1 METPTDATQR
11 PADQVDQVDQVA
23 RTDQADLAD
32 LADVADVADV
42 ADLADLA
49 DVADVADVADL
60 ADPGFWRLPA
70 PARAAAFAELRRRP
84 GPVFFG
90 DRATGRGFHALVRH
104 AHVAEAS
111 RTPAVF
117 LSGPGVTTP
126 APARWVR
133 LLFGDSMV
141 NLDDPRHAQLRRI
154 VSRAFTPRLL
164 GRVEEDVHRIST
176 ALVDRV
182 ERERPED
189 FVAAV
194 AAELPFQ
201 VICTMMGIPEQPRR
215 AILDL
220 VNRTSADI
228 GVARSLRDRLRSPGR
243 GLRALARMQGIVAG
257 IGRERRRRPAED
269 LISALVTAD
278 VDGRRL
284 TGRELGAFFT
294 LLLVAGVETTRN
306 ALAHGLHLLTV
317 HPEQRALLLSDPD
330 GRLGGAV
337 DEIVRHATPIIQFHR
352 TLAVDHELGG
362 PGGPLLRAGEKV
374 ALFYGSANRDEAVF
388 PDPDAFDITRTP
400 NPHLGYGG
408 GGPHY
413 CLGAHLARQEMTAL
427 FRELFTRLPEAR
439 SVGEPELVPS
449 SFDHRVRSLR
459 FTF

>member
-1 METPTDATQR
+1 MDAMTSQV
-11 PADQVDQVDQVA
+11 PA
-23 RTDQADLAD
+23 TT
-32 LADVADVADV
+32 
-42 ADLADLA
+42 
-49 DVADVADVADL
+49 DL
-60 ADPGFWRLPA
+60 ADPHFWRLPA

-84 GPVFFG
+84 APVYFG

-104 AHVAEAS
+104 ADVVEAS

-126 APARWVR
+126 EPARWVR

-164 GRVEEDVHRIST
+164 ARAEEDIRRT
-176 ALVDRV
+176 AARLVDEV
-182 ERERPED
+182 ERRRPED

-201 VICTMMGIPEQPRR
+201 VICTMMGIPERPRR
-215 AILDL
+215 AILDQ
-220 VNRTSADI
+220 VNHASEHT
-228 GVARSLRDRLRSPGR
+228 GVARPLRRRVRMPGR
-243 GLRALARMQGIVAG
+243 GLLALARMQGMVAA
-257 IGRERRRRPAED
+257 IGRERRRTPADD
-269 LISALVTAD
+269 LITALVTAD

-284 TGRELGAFFT
+284 TGRELGAFFS

-317 HPEQRALLLSDPD
+317 HPEQRALLLADLD

-337 DEIVRHATPIIQFHR
+337 DEIIRHATPIIQFRR

-374 ALFYGSANRDEAVF
+374 ALFFGSANQDETVF

-400 NPHLGYGG
+400 NPHLGFGG

-413 CLGAHLARQEMTAL
+413 CLGAHLARQEMSVL
-427 FRELFTRLPEAR
+427 FRELFTRLPEVR
-439 SVGEPELVPS
+439 SVGEPDLVPS
-449 SFDHRVRSLR
+449 SFDHRIRGLR

>member
-1 METPTDATQR
+1 METPADATESF
-11 PADQVDQVDQVA
+11 ADF
-23 RTDQADLAD
+23 
-32 LADVADVADV
+32 ADVAQPAAPADV
-42 ADLADLA
+42 AEPAAPA
-49 DVADVADVADL
+49 DVAELADRVPAVDL
-60 ADPGFWRLPA
+60 ADPAFWRLPA

-84 GPVFFG
+84 GPVYFG

-104 AHVAEAS
+104 ADVVEAS

-164 GRVEEDVHRIST
+164 GRVEEDVRRIST

-182 ERERPED
+182 ERDRPED
-189 FVAAV
+189 FVSAV

-215 AILDL
+215 EILDL

-228 GVARSLRDRLRSPGR
+228 GVARTLRQRLRSPGR

-257 IGRERRRRPAED
+257 IGRERRRLPAED

-317 HPEQRALLLSDPD
+317 HPEQRALLLADLD
-330 GRLGGAV
+330 GRLDGAV
-337 DEIVRHATPIIQFHR
+337 DEMVRHATPIIQFHR
-352 TLAVDHELGG
+352 TVAVDHELGG

-388 PDPDAFDITRTP
+388 PDPDAFDLTRTP
-400 NPHLGYGG
+400 NPHLGFGG

-427 FRELFTRLPEAR
+427 FRELFTRLPETR
-439 SVGEPELVPS
+439 SVGEPEPVPS

>member
-1 METPTDATQR
+1 MDAPTEISAATPAGTPASAT
-11 PADQVDQVDQVA
+11 
-23 RTDQADLAD
+23 
-32 LADVADVADV
+32 
-42 ADLADLA
+42 
-49 DVADVADVADL
+49 ADL
-60 ADPGFWRLPA
+60 ADPRFWQLPA

-84 GPVFFG
+84 APAYFG

-104 AHVAEAS
+104 ADVVEAS

-126 APARWVR
+126 EPARWVR
-133 LLFGDSMV
+133 VLFGDSMV

-164 GRVEEDVHRIST
+164 GRVEEDVRRITT
-176 ALVDRV
+176 ALVDEV
-182 ERERPED
+182 ERGRPAD
-189 FVAAV
+189 FVGAV

-201 VICTMMGIPEQPRR
+201 VICTMMGIPAESRR

-220 VNRTSADI
+220 VNRTSEDI
-228 GVARSLRDRLRSPGR
+228 GVARPLRRRFRVPGR
-243 GLRALARMQGIVAG
+243 GLAALARMQGIVAG

-317 HPEQRALLLSDPD
+317 HPEQRALLLADLN
-330 GRLGGAV
+330 GRLDGAV
-337 DEIVRHATPIIQFHR
+337 DEIVRHASPIIQFRR
-352 TLAVDHELGG
+352 TVAVDHELGG

-374 ALFYGSANRDEAVF
+374 ALYYGSANQDEEVF
-388 PDPDAFDITRTP
+388 PDPDAFDITRSP

-427 FRELFTRLPEAR
+427 LRELFTRLPDAR
-439 SVGEPELVPS
+439 SVGAPELVPS

>member
-1 METPTDATQR
+1 MDTTSTDTPTAT
-11 PADQVDQVDQVA
+11 PTA
-23 RTDQADLAD
+23 TPDLAN
-32 LADVADVADV
+32 
-42 ADLADLA
+42 
-49 DVADVADVADL
+49 
-60 ADPGFWRLPA
+60 PRFWQLPA
-70 PARAAAFAELRRRP
+70 PERAAAFAELRRRP
-84 GPVFFG
+84 EPVYFG

-104 AHVAEAS
+104 ADVVEAS

-126 APARWVR
+126 EPARWVR

-164 GRVEEDVHRIST
+164 GRVEEDVHRTVT
-176 ALVDRV
+176 ALVDAV
-182 ERERPED
+182 EHGRPED

-201 VICTMMGIPEQPRR
+201 VICTMMGIPAQPRR

-220 VNRTSADI
+220 VNRTSEDI
-228 GVARSLRDRLRSPGR
+228 GVARPLRRRFRMPGR
-243 GLRALARMQGIVAG
+243 GLAALARMQGIVAG
-257 IGRERRRRPAED
+257 LGRERRRRPTED

-317 HPEQRALLLSDPD
+317 HPEQRALLLADLD
-330 GRLGGAV
+330 GRLDGAV
-337 DEIVRHATPIIQFHR
+337 DEIVRHATPIIQFRR
-352 TLAVDHELGG
+352 TLAVDHLLGG

-374 ALFYGSANRDEAVF
+374 ALYYGSANRDETVF

-400 NPHLGYGG
+400 NPHLGFGG

-427 FRELFTRLPEAR
+427 FRELFTRLPEVR
-439 SVGEPELVPS
+439 SVGGPVLIPS

>member
-1 METPTDATQR
+1 METPTETTQSPVDSAD
-11 PADQVDQVDQVA
+11 PAA
-23 RTDQADLAD
+23 PAGLAD
-32 LADVADVADV
+32 PVAP
-42 ADLADLA
+42 
-49 DVADVADVADL
+49 ADL

-84 GPVFFG
+84 GPVYFG

-133 LLFGDSMV
+133 LVFGDSMV

-164 GRVEEDVHRIST
+164 GRVEEDVHRISA

-374 ALFYGSANRDEAVF
+374 ALFYGSANRDETVF
-388 PDPDAFDITRTP
+388 PDPDNFDITRSS

>member
-1 METPTDATQR
+1 MDAPTEISAATPAGTPASAT
-11 PADQVDQVDQVA
+11 
-23 RTDQADLAD
+23 
-32 LADVADVADV
+32 
-42 ADLADLA
+42 
-49 DVADVADVADL
+49 ADL
-60 ADPGFWRLPA
+60 ADPRFWQLPA

-84 GPVFFG
+84 APAYFG

-104 AHVAEAS
+104 ADVVEAS

-126 APARWVR
+126 EPARWVR
-133 LLFGDSMV
+133 VLFGDSMV

-164 GRVEEDVHRIST
+164 GRVEEDVRRITT
-176 ALVDRV
+176 ALVDEV
-182 ERERPED
+182 ERGRPAD
-189 FVAAV
+189 FVGAV

-201 VICTMMGIPEQPRR
+201 VICTMMGIPAESRR

-220 VNRTSADI
+220 VNRTSEDI
-228 GVARSLRDRLRSPGR
+228 GVARPLRRRFRVPGR
-243 GLRALARMQGIVAG
+243 GLAALARMQGIVAG

-317 HPEQRALLLSDPD
+317 HPEQRALLLADLN
-330 GRLGGAV
+330 GRLDGAV
-337 DEIVRHATPIIQFHR
+337 DEIVRHASPIIQFRR
-352 TLAVDHELGG
+352 TVAVDHELGG

-374 ALFYGSANRDEAVF
+374 ALYYGSANRDEEVF
-388 PDPDAFDITRTP
+388 PDPDAFDITRSP

-427 FRELFTRLPEAR
+427 LRELFTRLPDAR
-439 SVGEPELVPS
+439 SVGAPELVPS

>member
-1 METPTDATQR
+1 METPTEVTESFADFVEPVEPSDSADPADPGTPAAAAGTTR
-11 PADQVDQVDQVA
+11 PAESA
-23 RTDQADLAD
+23 GTTGTT
-32 LADVADVADV
+32 
-42 ADLADLA
+42 
-49 DVADVADVADL
+49 DL
-60 ADPGFWRLPA
+60 ADPRFWRLPA
-70 PARAAAFAELRRRP
+70 PERAAAFAELRRLP

-90 DRATGRGFHALVRH
+90 DRATGKGFHALVRH
-104 AHVAEAS
+104 ADVVEAS
-111 RTPAVF
+111 RTSAVF

-164 GRVEEDVHRIST
+164 GRVEEDVRRISV
-176 ALVDRV
+176 ALVDRI

-189 FVAAV
+189 FVTAV

-201 VICTMMGIPEQPRR
+201 VICTMMGIPERPRR

-228 GVARSLRDRLRSPGR
+228 GVARSLRHRLRSPGR
-243 GLRALARMQGIVAG
+243 GLRALARMQAIVAG

-284 TGRELGAFFT
+284 AGRELGAFFT

-306 ALAHGLHLLTV
+306 ALAHGLHLLTA
-317 HPEQRALLLSDPD
+317 HPEQRALLLTDLD

-337 DEIVRHATPIIQFHR
+337 DEMVRHATPIIQFHR
-352 TLAVDHELGG
+352 TVAVDHELGG

-374 ALFYGSANRDEAVF
+374 ALFYGSANRDESVF
-388 PDPDAFDITRTP
+388 PDPESFDITRTP

-459 FTF
+459 FAF